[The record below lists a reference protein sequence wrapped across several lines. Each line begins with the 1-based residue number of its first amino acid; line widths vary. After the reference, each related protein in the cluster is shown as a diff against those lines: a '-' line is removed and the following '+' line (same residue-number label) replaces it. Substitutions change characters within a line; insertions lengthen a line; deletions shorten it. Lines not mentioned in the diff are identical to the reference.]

1 MFFFIWESWVL
12 VTHSVEEYNHVMVEP
27 ENNQREII
35 SVRDFWF
42 FSIVII
48 YIILIGSTGQR

>member
-1 MFFFIWESWVL
+1 
-12 VTHSVEEYNHVMVEP
+12 MVEP